1 MGKSVEVQGTEI
13 SIMTQDDKDFISLT
27 DMLKAKDGDFFIS
40 DWLRNRNTVEFLG
53 IWEQIH
59 NPNFNYGEFAII
71 RSNAG
76 LNSYKISVKEWTE
89 KTNAIG
95 IFAKAGRYGGTY
107 AYKDIAFEFGMWIS
121 PEFKIYLIKEF
132 ERLKEK
138 EQDKLGWNAKRELAK
153 VNYRIHTDA
162 IKENLIPKELTSQQ
176 TSIIYILVVN
186 IENISSVIY
195 EPSHIWQNNKTL
207 EYSCVFKMPTECMVN
222 IEVKTMRCDPF
233 EKETDLKINNIKD
246 GSILIKKLVNDDIGY
261 EKLLCEHQDAVELK
275 NSTYYSAF
283 NRNIKKIVEKFDGEK
298 NIQCRMINIG
308 FICVHFSTS
317 IEEFYTYMFHK
328 EKGIYKKLQ
337 WGNLDALVLFVLDAR
352 NDILLQNVYEMG
364 YVATMLRNDTEI
376 NRKFMEIMRLD
387 NYVLL
392 GDKVVKSV
400 YDEAQKGAK
409 LYRILK
415 RDGFLNI
422 LPYDSTEQGIED
434 YVNYLKSDSVRY
446 E

>member
-1 MGKSVEVQGTEI
+1 M
-13 SIMTQDDKDFISLT
+13 SLPKEHPF
-27 DMLKAKDGDFFIS
+27 LKYPRTPESRNLEFFI
-40 DWLRNRNTVEFLG
+40 LLKIMLG
-53 IWEQIH
+53 KE
-59 NPNFNYGEFAII
+59 
-71 RSNAG
+71 SN
-76 LNSYKISVKEWTE
+76 
-89 KTNAIG
+89 
-95 IFAKAGRYGGTY
+95 
-107 AYKDIAFEFGMWIS
+107 
-121 PEFKIYLIKEF
+121 
-132 ERLKEK
+132 
-138 EQDKLGWNAKRELAK
+138 
-153 VNYRIHTDA
+153 
-162 IKENLIPKELTSQQ
+162 IPKRLLHKCNAVEDGKFSHMKYLEGIDETL
-176 TSIIYILVVN
+176 ILYYILVVN

-283 NRNIKKIVEKFDGEK
+283 NTNIKKIVEKFDGEK

-308 FICVHFSTS
+308 FICIHFSTS

-352 NDILLQNVYEMG
+352 NDILLQNIYEMG

-387 NYVLL
+387 NFVLL

-446 E
+446 K

>member
-1 MGKSVEVQGTEI
+1 
-13 SIMTQDDKDFISLT
+13 
-27 DMLKAKDGDFFIS
+27 MLKLLRAEQNLLGSFFELMYNMLKGDKAMDKIVLSKYNECKRYILDELEKMSLPKEHPFLKYPRTPESRNLEFFI
-40 DWLRNRNTVEFLG
+40 LLKIMLG
-53 IWEQIH
+53 KE
-59 NPNFNYGEFAII
+59 
-71 RSNAG
+71 SN
-76 LNSYKISVKEWTE
+76 
-89 KTNAIG
+89 
-95 IFAKAGRYGGTY
+95 
-107 AYKDIAFEFGMWIS
+107 
-121 PEFKIYLIKEF
+121 
-132 ERLKEK
+132 
-138 EQDKLGWNAKRELAK
+138 
-153 VNYRIHTDA
+153 
-162 IKENLIPKELTSQQ
+162 IPKRLLHKCNAVEDGKFSHMKYLEGIDETL
-176 TSIIYILVVN
+176 ILYYILVVN

-308 FICVHFSTS
+308 FICIHFSTS

-352 NDILLQNVYEMG
+352 NDILLQNIYEMG

-387 NYVLL
+387 NFVLL

>member
-1 MGKSVEVQGTEI
+1 MRLVAFYKRL
-13 SIMTQDDKDFISLT
+13 MMYN
-27 DMLKAKDGDFFIS
+27 MLKGDKAMDKIVLSEYNECKRYILDELEKMSLPKEHPFLKYPRTPESRNLEFFI
-40 DWLRNRNTVEFLG
+40 LLKIMLG
-53 IWEQIH
+53 KE
-59 NPNFNYGEFAII
+59 
-71 RSNAG
+71 SN
-76 LNSYKISVKEWTE
+76 
-89 KTNAIG
+89 
-95 IFAKAGRYGGTY
+95 
-107 AYKDIAFEFGMWIS
+107 
-121 PEFKIYLIKEF
+121 
-132 ERLKEK
+132 
-138 EQDKLGWNAKRELAK
+138 
-153 VNYRIHTDA
+153 
-162 IKENLIPKELTSQQ
+162 IPKKLLHKCNAVEDGKF
-176 TSIIYILVVN
+176 
-186 IENISSVIY
+186 
-195 EPSHIWQNNKTL
+195 SHMKYL
-207 EYSCVFKMPTECMVN
+207 DSCVFKMPTECMVN

-233 EKETDLKINNIKD
+233 EKETDLKINNVKD
-246 GSILIKKLVNDDIGY
+246 GSILIKKLVNDDIEY

-352 NDILLQNVYEMG
+352 NDILLQNIYEMG

-392 GDKVVKSV
+392 GDKVAKSV
-400 YDEAQKGAK
+400 YDEAQKGVK
-409 LYRILK
+409 LYRVLK